1 MPDWNQKVVLIS
13 GGSQGLGLAIARAF
27 GRKRAQVV
35 LWARNE
41 SGLEEAVN
49 SLKAEGIAASSQ
61 SVDVLRDEEVQR
73 GIETLLGKFGRLDVL
88 VNAVGKSTRI
98 PLTETSLDSYQEF
111 MRMNFETAVR
121 CSLAALPSLDQQ
133 QGHIVNIGSLSS
145 KTAWP
150 FMAPYTTS
158 KHALAGFSQQMRL
171 EGPSSVH
178 TMLVCPG
185 PIRRADAGQRYQTEG
200 NEIPDAASRP
210 GGGAPVKGLDP
221 ELIAE
226 KIVRGC
232 ERRKPEL
239 ILPSWLKWLFCLSQF
254 SPSLGDWIL
263 KRVAPKSK

>member
-1 MPDWNQKVVLIS
+1 MPDWKQKVVLIS

-27 GRKRAQVV
+27 GKRNAHVV
-35 LWARNE
+35 LWARDPQR
-41 SGLEEAVN
+41 LEEAV
-49 SLKAEGIAASSQ
+49 SCLKGEGINVSSQ
-61 SVDVLRDEEVQR
+61 SVDVLSDEAVQL
-73 GIETLLGKFGRLDVL
+73 GIESLLGQFGRLDVL

-98 PLTETSLDSYQEF
+98 PLSGTSLETYRDF
-111 MRMNFETAVR
+111 MQLNFETAVR
-121 CSLAALPSLDQQ
+121 CTMAALPSIEKQ

-150 FMAPYTTS
+150 YMAPYTTS
-158 KHALAGFSQQMRL
+158 KFALAGFSQQMRL

-178 TMLVCPG
+178 TLLVCPG
-185 PIRRADAGQRYQTEG
+185 PIRRADAGQRYESELTG
-200 NEIPDAASRP
+200 IPDAASRP

-221 ELIAE
+221 EMIAQ

-232 ERRKPEL
+232 ERRTPEL

-263 KRVAPKSK
+263 KRVAPTTK